1 MGSRHYGKVPRG
13 QKFRPR
19 PSQGPAGAV
28 FQFQGCVTLFRDD
41 FHFLFFPHVFRHIC
55 QGIPLNLHDS
65 AQKKFWRPFFWKF
78 FTFYLVKWNPLAFTR
93 RAQKLTLPPPQ
104 GYLEIPKSQKKFYSL
119 SGGDIFFRTIAKK
132 TREGRNF
139 FFQPAILVFPSASP
153 QKPPRANQTE
163 SYFF

>member
-1 MGSRHYGKVPRG
+1 MKNDCIQEYASLGTIHIVSWAKKIFPEIGSRHYGKVPRG

-119 SGGDIFFRTIAKK
+119 SGGDIFF
-132 TREGRNF
+132 
-139 FFQPAILVFPSASP
+139 SYYC
-153 QKPPRANQTE
+153 QKNA
-163 SYFF
+163 